1 MFCHSDTPLH
11 LGQDQK
17 HEINLEFYVKNVEEK
32 SRLIAASILLSHT
45 TCNELPSAIPQE
57 EFLLSGPTNTM
68 GMIVTAEG
76 LSQHQPLN
84 WADGM
89 TAIAH
94 AYPYALVLG
103 NSTITVHR

>member
-1 MFCHSDTPLH
+1 M
-11 LGQDQK
+11 
-17 HEINLEFYVKNVEEK
+17 
-32 SRLIAASILLSHT
+32 
-45 TCNELPSAIPQE
+45 QE

-68 GMIVTAEG
+68 GMIVTADG

-84 WADGM
+84 WADGL